1 MKTAKINNVLA
12 LALLPLAMTACSTMQ
27 LGGDDTAGS
36 GSAAGSHTKDANPTL
51 EHCAT
56 PLGTVALD
64 EHTADNW
71 YEILTTQYQLPG
83 TTPVLRLII
92 QQSNCFMIVDR
103 AAGLSAALRE
113 RELAKHGELRT
124 GSHYR
129 SGQMVA
135 ADYTLVP
142 SVTFSNSNAGGAAA
156 GLAGLIPGIGGIVAS
171 AAAGHMHAKSA
182 STMLILDDNRSG
194 IQIAAAS
201 GSAKNF
207 DFGGFGALF
216 GGSAAGG
223 LGAYTNTAQGKV
235 VVAAFVDSYNN
246 LVASVR
252 SYKAQHIDG
261 GAGTGGKLK
270 VQGGS

>member
-1 MKTAKINNVLA
+1 MKTKMSRLFVA
-12 LALLPLAMTACSTMQ
+12 ALLPLAISACATMQ
-27 LGGDDTAGS
+27 QGGDNTVAT
-36 GSAAGSHTKDANPTL
+36 GSAAGGNAQGANAQL

-56 PLGTVALD
+56 PLGTVSVD
-64 EHTADNW
+64 EHTQDNW
-71 YEILTTQYQLPG
+71 YLILTSQYQLPG

-103 AAGLSAALRE
+103 AAGLNAAMQE
-113 RELAKHGELRT
+113 RQLAQSGELRKN
-124 GSHYR
+124 SNYHQ
-129 SGQMVA
+129 GQMVA

-156 GLAGLIPGIGGIVAS
+156 GLAGLIPGVGGLIAG
-171 AAAGHMHAKSA
+171 AAAGSMHAKSA

-194 IQIAAAS
+194 VQIAAAA
-201 GSAKNF
+201 GSAKNL

-216 GGSAAGG
+216 GGTAAGG

-246 LVASVR
+246 LVKSVR
-252 SYKAQHIDG
+252 NYKAQHIEG
-261 GAGTGGKLK
+261 GPGTGGQLK
-270 VQGGS
+270 VQGSD

>member
-1 MKTAKINNVLA
+1 MKTLNARKALA

-27 LGGDDTAGS
+27 MGGDKTAGS
-36 GSAAGSHTKDANPTL
+36 GSAAGASAQGTNAQL

-64 EHTADNW
+64 EHTSDNW
-71 YEILTTQYQLPG
+71 YQILTTQYQLPG
-83 TTPVLRLII
+83 TTPVLRLVI
-92 QQSNCFMIVDR
+92 QQSNCFMVVDR
-103 AAGLSAALRE
+103 AAGLNAAMQE
-113 RELAKHGELRT
+113 RELAKSGELRK
-124 GSHYR
+124 GSDYHG
-129 SGQMVA
+129 GQMVA

-156 GLAGLIPGIGGIVAS
+156 GLAGLIPGIGGLVAG
-171 AAAGHMHAKSA
+171 AAAGSMHAKSA

-194 IQIAAAS
+194 VQIAAAA
-201 GSAKNF
+201 GSAKNM

-246 LVASVR
+246 LVKSVR
-252 SYKAQHIDG
+252 DYKAQHIDG
-261 GAGTGGKLK
+261 GPGTGGKLK